1 MLDKILL
8 FIAGII
14 DVFSKETVTI
24 TTRDLITPSSYNIR
38 YVTAI
43 KRCGLIHL
51 RMAVNN
57 NGSNFPAS
65 RLQIGTLTEAW
76 RNKENVYTVVVG
88 ATSVGGVANRVGG
101 IIINENG
108 LISID
113 NQRFSD
119 VKEFNFSVL
128 FMAKNI

>member
-1 MLDKILL
+1 MLDKMLL
-8 FIAGII
+8 FIASKI
-14 DVFSKETVTI
+14 DAIYKEIVTT

-57 NGSNFPAS
+57 NGSNLPAS
-65 RLQIGTLTEAW
+65 RFQVGTLTEAW
-76 RNKENVYTVVVG
+76 RSRDNVYTIVVG
-88 ATSVGGVANRVGG
+88 STSIGGVANRFGN
-101 IIINENG
+101 IIINELG
-108 LISID
+108 VISID

-119 VKEFNFSVL
+119 VKEFNFSIL

>member
-1 MLDKILL
+1 MLDRILS
-8 FIAGII
+8 FIAGEI
-14 DVFSKETVTI
+14 KEIYQETATSTI
-24 TTRDLITPSSYNIR
+24 ANVLTAGSYNIR

-43 KRCGLIHL
+43 KRCGMIHL

-65 RLQIGTLTEAW
+65 RFQVGTLTEAW
-76 RNKENVYTVVVG
+76 RSRDNVYTIVVG
-88 ATSVGGVANRVGG
+88 STSISGVANRFGN
-101 IIINENG
+101 IIINELG
-108 LISID
+108 VISID

-119 VKEFNFSVL
+119 VKEFNFSIL